1 MLSLVCGQGPEHDQK
16 KPDCK
21 RIRTLSQPFWSV
33 TPSSGSLMFVGSVV
47 WLYFPWPHWTIIGLV
62 QPDTFLSA
70 IIHNINLPRAMAS
83 MFYGFSGSS
92 IPYTA
97 MLNRSNIL
105 DKESSL
111 YF

>member
-70 IIHNINLPRAMAS
+70 II
-83 MFYGFSGSS
+83 FYPKLNG
-92 IPYTA
+92 TA
-97 MLNRSNIL
+97 RFIKTSWTA
-105 DKESSL
+105 
-111 YF
+111 